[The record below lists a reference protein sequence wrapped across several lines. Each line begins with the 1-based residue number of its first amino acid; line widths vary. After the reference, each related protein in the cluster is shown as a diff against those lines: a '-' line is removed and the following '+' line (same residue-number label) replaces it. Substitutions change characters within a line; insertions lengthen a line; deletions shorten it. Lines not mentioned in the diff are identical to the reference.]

1 MSELKKLTDKIT
13 KNTDMYSKENI
24 EKSIFLES
32 KKKST
37 KTPILYFLE
46 SELENIKTGFSKGTL
61 EDLKATPLF
70 EKRSL
75 LEYLPS
81 QRHPIPYCVVRC
93 KKEEKYFLI
102 FRENGSGETRLIGK
116 KGLLGG
122 HIDEAD
128 KVFLTSNTPDKVN
141 GNGFVNTKV
150 DVIKT
155 IENGLYRELEE
166 EANLTKDIIEDIS
179 LIGFIKITEDGCVE
193 NDHLGLIY
201 LIDVPNTNLTAVEE
215 GVLSGDWFTK
225 EEILDMKPSL
235 ERWTKL
241 AFDNIL

>member
-13 KNTDMYSKENI
+13 KNTEMFSKENI
-24 EKSIFLES
+24 EKSMFLES

-46 SELENIKTGFSKGTL
+46 NELDNIDTGFSKGSL
-61 EDLKATPLF
+61 EDLNANPLF

-93 KKEEKYFLI
+93 KKEKKYFLI
-102 FRENGSGETRLIGK
+102 FREGGSGETRLIGK

-122 HIDEAD
+122 HIDEED
-128 KVFLTSNTPDKVN
+128 KALIN
-141 GNGFVNTKV
+141 GKL
-150 DVIKT
+150 DLIKT
-155 IENGLYRELEE
+155 IENGMYRELEE

-179 LIGFIKITEDGCVE
+179 LIGFIKINEDGCVE
-193 NDHLGLIY
+193 NDHLGLVY
-201 LIDVPNTNLTAVEE
+201 LIEVPNTNLTAVEE

-235 ERWTKL
+235 ERWADL
-241 AFDNIL
+241 VFENIL